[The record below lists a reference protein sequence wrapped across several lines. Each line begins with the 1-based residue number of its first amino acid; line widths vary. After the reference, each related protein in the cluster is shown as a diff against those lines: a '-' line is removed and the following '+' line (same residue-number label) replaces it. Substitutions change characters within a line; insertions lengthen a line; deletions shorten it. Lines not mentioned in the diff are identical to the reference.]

1 MPSASQVR
9 LIPWDPDSKEHVDR
23 LFEQREDCGWDS
35 EKVDPLWRD
44 RQRSGTKCI
53 FWITIPTDG
62 SEADKK
68 SRLQPERLAMK
79 TAMLKDTSGSIR
91 GMARA
96 PTQEAFYPAGHISL
110 DPENPGTEVFDL
122 DIPKED
128 VYWIKTFFVLRDL
141 HSKGIGRAAMDTV
154 ESMAVEAPLCA
165 RTLALD
171 TVQKDNA
178 IALEIS
184 RRGQPPK
191 STAHG
196 WYERRHYQLI
206 HTVEDFY
213 DPGITTVFMKKTI
226 T

>member
-1 MPSASQVR
+1 MSSASQVR
-9 LIPWDPDSKEHVDR
+9 LIPWDPDSKEHIDR
-23 LFEQREDCGWDS
+23 LIAQREDCGWDS
-35 EKVDPLWRD
+35 EKVDTLWRN
-44 RQRSGTKCI
+44 RQRLGTKCI
-53 FWITIPTDG
+53 FWITIPTDD
-62 SEADKK
+62 SE
-68 SRLQPERLAMK
+68 SRFRPEKLAME
-79 TAMLKDTSGSIR
+79 TALLQDTSGSIR
-91 GMARA
+91 GTSRT
-96 PTQEAFYPAGHISL
+96 PTKESFYPAGHISL

-122 DIPKED
+122 DVPKKD
-128 VYWIKTFFVLRDL
+128 IYWIKTFFVLRDL

-213 DPGITTVFMKKTI
+213 APGITTVFMKKTI